1 MKVSIPQETLLESLK
16 IVSRAVSGQATL
28 PVLGNILIKAEN
40 KKVYFAA
47 TNLEVSITTSAEANV
62 KNEGAITVPAKIL
75 TAYTS
80 LLGKNDEVELA
91 VESGTDLSIKSKS
104 SKTKIK
110 GISADEFPEI
120 ARVESGAKLE
130 LKSKDFKAAMDQ
142 VAFSAQENASRP
154 ILSGVYLHATGNELR
169 LAATD
174 SYRLSEKFLK
184 LDTEAKTTTCV
195 IPVRA
200 VLEADRLSGGAE
212 AIQITISDNQAMF
225 TLGGT
230 ELTTRLIEG
239 QFPDYQQ
246 IIPKKSATQ
255 VLVARDE
262 LELAVRRVS
271 IFAKE
276 NNQHMKVELQSDSTM
291 VVYTDATEIGE
302 ERTTIP
308 VKLEGEANIIA
319 LNADYVLDVLS
330 ALSDEKE
337 IRIELDGKLSPA
349 VVKAPKADDFI
360 HLIMPL
366 KM

>member
-28 PVLGNILIKAEN
+28 PVLGNILIKAEG

-80 LLGKNDEVELA
+80 LLGKNDEVELSVA
-91 VESGTDLSIKSKS
+91 SGTDLSIKSKS
-104 SKTKIK
+104 SKTKMK
-110 GISADEFPEI
+110 GIAADEFPEI
-120 ARVESGAKLE
+120 ARVESGARLE
-130 LKSKDFKAAMDQ
+130 LKSEDFKSAIDQ
-142 VAFSAQENASRP
+142 VAFSAQENSSRP
-154 ILSGVYLHATGNELR
+154 IISGVFVRATGTELR

-174 SYRLSEKFLK
+174 SYRLSEKVLT
-184 LDTEAKTTTCV
+184 LESEAKTTTCV

-200 VLEADRLSGGAE
+200 VLEADRLSGSADKV
-212 AIQITISDNQAMF
+212 QITISDNQAMF

-255 VLVARDE
+255 VVVARDE
-262 LELAVRRVS
+262 FELAVRRVS

-276 NNQHMKVELQSDSTM
+276 NNQHMKVELQNDGSM
-291 VVYTDATEIGE
+291 IVYTDATEIGE

-308 VKLEGEANIIA
+308 VKIEGEANIIA
-319 LNADYVLDVLS
+319 LNADYVLDVLG
-330 ALSDEKE
+330 ALNNEKE

-349 VVKAPKADDFI
+349 VVKSMKGDEFI